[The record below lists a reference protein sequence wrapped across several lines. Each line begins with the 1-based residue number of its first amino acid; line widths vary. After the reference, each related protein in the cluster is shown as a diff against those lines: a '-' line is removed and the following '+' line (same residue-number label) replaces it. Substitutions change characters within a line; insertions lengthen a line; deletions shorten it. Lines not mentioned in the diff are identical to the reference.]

1 MRAPPWWLWVVLLG
15 VVLGG
20 LILSDIMR
28 SQYYKGVADSAA
40 TEAVRQTTQIEETAV
55 LVDSLTTE
63 LREVEEVVR
72 VQSALD
78 FARMNELRLTQIRSS
93 QRADS
98 LAVELEAR
106 LDSTQVRQL
115 RMLVSSH
122 RAELSAVQE
131 ALGIEREGRQREAL
145 RADRASNVVL
155 QLEVQVARLEERDS
169 TRLVEI
175 EALREASGGIGFSF
189 DVPWITGAGGV
200 VAGFLLA
207 NWLHDTP

>member
-1 MRAPPWWLWVVLLG
+1 VRAPPWWLWVVLLG

-106 LDSTQVRQL
+106 LDSTQVQQL

-131 ALGIEREGRQREAL
+131 ALAIEREGRQREAL

>member
-93 QRADS
+93 PRADS

>member
-106 LDSTQVRQL
+106 LDSTQVQQL
-115 RMLVSSH
+115 RMLVSTH

-131 ALGIEREGRQREAL
+131 ALGIEREGRHREAL
-145 RADRASNVVL
+145 RADRASNIVL

-189 DVPWITGAGGV
+189 DVPWLTGAGGI

-207 NWLHDTP
+207 NWLQDTP

>member
-131 ALGIEREGRQREAL
+131 AFGIEREGRQREAL

>member
-1 MRAPPWWLWVVLLG
+1 VRAPPWWLWVVLLG
-15 VVLGG
+15 VVWGG
-20 LILSDIMR
+20 LVLSDIMR
-28 SQYYKGVADSAA
+28 AQYYKGVADSAA
-40 TEAVRQTTQIEETAV
+40 AEAVRQTTQIEETAE

-72 VQSALD
+72 VQAAKDSVRLG
-78 FARMNELRLTQIRSS
+78 ELRSTQIESS

-98 LAVELEAR
+98 LAAELEAR
-106 LDSTQVRQL
+106 LDSAQVEQL
-115 RMLVSSH
+115 QMLVSSH

-131 ALGIEREGRQREAL
+131 ALGIEREGRRQEAL
-145 RADRASNVVL
+145 RADRASNIVL

-189 DVPWITGAGGV
+189 DVPWLTGAGGV

-207 NWLHDTP
+207 NWLQGTP